1 MEGNKNM
8 NKSSIVL
15 CGIADEELSSQ
26 IKDYG
31 FELYRY
37 YTDVPVNRMEDIRV
51 VLGGGYKNEI

>member
-1 MEGNKNM
+1 M
-8 NKSSIVL
+8 NKSPIAL
-15 CGIADEELSSQ
+15 CSIADEELSSQ

-51 VLGGGYKNEI
+51 ILGGGGTKTRFK